1 MSDTIIVANY
11 NFKTNK
17 ATTISIPR
25 DIWSPTLRD
34 KINSAYAYGEAKKE
48 GGGFTLARAEVSR
61 IVGLPIQ
68 YAAVSDFDKFK
79 GLIDFLGGVDVSVE
93 RSFTDKKFPIAGR
106 ENDDCGGDDPE
117 YLCRYE
123 TISFNKGVAKM
134 DGETALKFVRSRNA
148 EGPEGT
154 DFARESRQQKVIN
167 AVVEMMVARVKK
179 LDLASYNKI
188 YELLNSLIKRDIS
201 NQQLAIIAK
210 NAVLKRGFNLNKL
223 TLEEKLFENP
233 PISDKYDYRWVL
245 VPDGDNYDKI
255 HSLIKCRL
263 EDEGEDDH
271 RSCN

>member
-1 MSDTIIVANY
+1 
-11 NFKTNK
+11 
-17 ATTISIPR
+17 
-25 DIWSPTLRD
+25 
-34 KINSAYAYGEAKKE
+34 
-48 GGGFTLARAEVSR
+48 
-61 IVGLPIQ
+61 
-68 YAAVSDFDKFK
+68 
-79 GLIDFLGGVDVSVE
+79 
-93 RSFTDKKFPIAGR
+93 
-106 ENDDCGGDDPE
+106 
-117 YLCRYE
+117 
-123 TISFNKGVAKM
+123 M